1 MPGRP
6 GVRTTAGFVGSFVV
20 VLGALQV
27 AQQAAS
33 AFDPRPIITALL
45 TLGLALLGALVGHWS
60 AADRKRKEQQRLQ
73 RLLAVH
79 PEELPREVDA
89 VALGV
94 FPGRRR
100 RRTPPYVA
108 REIDQGL
115 RGAIAAGRSVVVTGP
130 PLAGKSRTAL
140 QAIREEAPDATLIAP
155 RGPEEL
161 KSLLEADPSL
171 QVPRARRIL
180 WLDDLPQYAESLD
193 QSSLDRL
200 SEYFPPVGAGD
211 APVTVVA
218 TVRNDEWSAMLG
230 ASGSAGQLARGL
242 ADRASVHQ
250 LPPSDPVFEDAVR
263 TIPAYA
269 DETFPDGP
277 GRTLA
282 TSGMEMDPPESPRPP
297 FAPAPTERWDMPAVA
312 LAGGAGV
319 AAVLIVLVLLI
330 KGFSTPTPPPMAV
343 QIAELEQDA
352 AKQGQFVRPV
362 VNKPVDLHG
371 TGLESRVFAFVAAN
385 PRRGDPL
392 PSEELRVYDDKGGW
406 LREAFR
412 FRPDAA
418 GVKFEFRGAR
428 DVDRDGATEIIGAFA
443 PPDGRNA
450 MLPVALDWQ
459 TLEQQ
464 YALVPLDLGAPK
476 LTDVEVSKRFQV
488 PERQY
493 RDLYAAPVTVRDATS
508 AKRVTGHRVQ
518 DFVITSPPRIVA
530 AYFLRPPID
539 MTKDK
544 ALYELH
550 AAILRVGRAPSLAPC
565 APGGIPPPRME
576 ILLSERS
583 QKKAVA
589 ETWATATADRYC
601 GLISVQ

>member
-33 AFDPRPIITALL
+33 AFDPRPVITALL

-60 AADRKRKEQQRLQ
+60 TAERQRKEQERLQ

-79 PEELPREVDA
+79 PEELPNEVDA

-100 RRTPPYVA
+100 RRTPLYVR
-108 REIDQGL
+108 REIDDEL
-115 RGAIAAGRSVVVTGP
+115 RAAIAAGRSVVVAGP
-130 PLAGKSRTAL
+130 ALAGKSRTAL
-140 QAIREEAPDATLIAP
+140 EAVREEAGDATLIAP
-155 RGPEEL
+155 RGPDEL
-161 KSLLEADPSL
+161 KALLAADPSL

-193 QSSLDRL
+193 QPALDRL
-200 SEYFPPVGAGD
+200 SEYFPPSSD
-211 APVTVVA
+211 DDPPVTVVA
-218 TVRNDEWSAMLG
+218 TVRDDEWSAMLA

-242 ADRASVHQ
+242 ADRACVYQ
-250 LPPSDPVFEDAVR
+250 LPATDSVFEAAAR
-263 TIPAYA
+263 STPAYV

-277 GRTLA
+277 GRTFA
-282 TSGMEMDPPESPRPP
+282 TSGLEMDPPEPPRPL
-297 FAPAPTERWDMPAVA
+297 FAPPLPERWDMPAVL
-312 LAGGAGV
+312 LAGGAAV
-319 AAVLIVLVLLI
+319 AAAVIALVLVV
-330 KGFSTPTPPPMAV
+330 KGFSTPTPPPMAA
-343 QIAELEQDA
+343 QIAKLEREA

-362 VNKPVDLHG
+362 VSKAVDLHG

-392 PSEELRVYDDKGGW
+392 PSEELRVYDDEDGW

-412 FRPDAA
+412 FRPADA

-459 TLEQQ
+459 TLEQR
-464 YALVPLDLGAPK
+464 YALVPLDLGPPR
-476 LTDVEVSKRFQV
+476 LTDAQVPKRFQV

-493 RDLYAAPVTVRDATS
+493 RDLYAKTVTVRDATS
-508 AKRVTGHRVQ
+508 SRRVTGHRVQ
-518 DFVITSPPRIVA
+518 DFVITNPPRIVA

-550 AAILRVGRAPSLAPC
+550 AAILKVGRAPSLTPC
-565 APGGIPPPRME
+565 ALVGVPPPRIE

-601 GLISVQ
+601 GLLSVQ